1 MEDFRP
7 VVTGIIGAIIS
18 FCLAY
23 LMCKFFP
30 DLYSENSLSKLRRKY
45 GKKVR
50 IANVLSGIGF
60 VTGVSAY
67 FLKLIPRND
76 WRGIGLAFGL
86 MAILPFLYL
95 LVFTNG
101 QGIKEGINAFNAFS
115 RLQRTPRLVMYTLF
129 FIFAVLGLIV
139 TLSLCIHGV
148 QNGY

>member
-1 MEDFRP
+1 MENFRP

-60 VTGVSAY
+60 VMGVSAY

-95 LVFTNG
+95 LVLQMAKVSKKESMRNG
-101 QGIKEGINAFNAFS
+101 PKLSGLVGIRRWFS
-115 RLQRTPRLVMYTLF
+115 KKGSSRQK
-129 FIFAVLGLIV
+129 
-139 TLSLCIHGV
+139 
-148 QNGY
+148 